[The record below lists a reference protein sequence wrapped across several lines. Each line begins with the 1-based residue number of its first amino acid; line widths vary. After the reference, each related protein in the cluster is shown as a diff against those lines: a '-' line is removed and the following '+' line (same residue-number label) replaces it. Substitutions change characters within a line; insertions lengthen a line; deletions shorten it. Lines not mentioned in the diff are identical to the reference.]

1 MSYEARPKLFEVGTI
16 ILYKLLPKDL
26 PVHPER
32 LWKGR
37 VMWVSSSSQCAQ
49 VVSLD
54 QGCEG
59 LTEIVLFSQIAQICS
74 QDTQENE

>member
-1 MSYEARPKLFEVGTI
+1 MMYEARPKLPDIGTI

-26 PVHPER
+26 PVHPDR
-32 LWKGR
+32 LWKGW
-37 VMWVSSSSQCAQ
+37 VTWVSPSSQCAQ

-59 LTEIVLFSQIAQICS
+59 LTEIVLFSQIVQICS